1 MPSLALFNHG
11 GAMNGKLQILIIA
24 LALTLSACGGN
35 NATPPIVEAT
45 LTPDPCT
52 GLALGDSVKP
62 INDLQR
68 EFDDASAL
76 AANLPREQL
85 SDTITNLQ
93 RIRRAAEDTN
103 PPSCLA
109 ALKKHQLAH
118 MNAVIET
125 LLAFVGGADKG
136 ALTTGIAQAQAS
148 HDQYTL
154 ELARLIGITSPPTA
168 SP

>member
-1 MPSLALFNHG
+1 MKA
-11 GAMNGKLQILIIA
+11 KLQILIVT
-24 LALTLSACGGN
+24 LALIASGCGN
-35 NATPPIVEAT
+35 RATATPTAEAT
-45 LTPDPCT
+45 LTPDPCA
-52 GLALGDSVKP
+52 GSAIGESIKP

-85 SDTITNLQ
+85 SDTITYLQ
-93 RIRRAAEDTN
+93 KIRRAAEDTK

-109 ALKKHQLAH
+109 ALKTYQLAQ

-125 LLAFVGGADKG
+125 LLAFVGGADKT
-136 ALTTGIAQAQAS
+136 ALNDGIAKAQAS
-148 HDQYTL
+148 HDQYML
-154 ELARLIGITSPPTA
+154 ELARLSGATVQPTA